1 MSDILLHGAGG
12 SPFVRKV
19 RIVLAEKGLA
29 YEHVPTV
36 PVTDPPPGLPFPG
49 ITAELRVHTPLG
61 KIPFARIG
69 DHWLADSSV
78 IVAYLDRLYPN
89 PPIYP
94 SDPWDYAR
102 ALWFERYID
111 DGAYPKLFGTIF
123 VERVLAPMLFNRP
136 TDQAVVD
143 KTIAE
148 DLPAI
153 YGYLDTEIGSHS
165 WLVAERFTIADATVA
180 SFFLGMQQADAD
192 PDPKRWPNLARY
204 LRQQYA
210 RPTIARLIE
219 EESAAMTASP
229 S

>member
-1 MSDILLHGAGG
+1 MTDILLHGAAG

-19 RIVLAEKGLA
+19 RIVLSEKDLA
-29 YEHVPTV
+29 YDHVQTI

-49 ITAELRVHTPLG
+49 ITPELSRHTPLG

-78 IVAYLDRLYPN
+78 IAAYLDRLYPN

-102 ALWFERYID
+102 ALWFEKYID

-143 KTIAE
+143 KAITE

-153 YGYLDTEIGSHS
+153 YGYLDTEIGSRS
-165 WLVAERFTIADATVA
+165 LLVGERFTIADATVA
-180 SFFLGMQQADAD
+180 SFFIGMQQADAA
-192 PDPKRWPNLARY
+192 PDPKRWPNLGRY
-204 LRQQYA
+204 VREQHA

-219 EESAAMTASP
+219 QESAAKAASP

>member
-12 SPFVRKV
+12 SPYVRKV
-19 RIVLAEKGLA
+19 RIVLSEKGLA

-36 PVTDPPPGLPFPG
+36 PVADPPPGLPFPG
-49 ITAELRVHTPLG
+49 ITPELRPHTPLG

-69 DHWLADSSV
+69 DRWLADSSV
-78 IVAYLDRLYPN
+78 IVAYLDRLHPN

-102 ALWFERYID
+102 ALWFEAYID

-123 VERVLAPMLFNRP
+123 FERVLAPMLLNRP
-136 TDQAVVD
+136 TDQAIVD
-143 KTIAE
+143 KAIAE

-153 YGYLDTEIGSHS
+153 YGYLDGEIGPRNV
-165 WLVAERFTIADATVA
+165 LVGERFTIADATVA
-180 SFFLGMQQADAD
+180 SFFFSMQQADAA

-204 LRQQYA
+204 IQQQHA

-219 EESAAMTASP
+219 EESAAMAASP
-229 S
+229 P

>member
-1 MSDILLHGAGG
+1 MSDILLHGAAG

-19 RIVLAEKGLA
+19 RIVLSEKGLA
-29 YEHVPTV
+29 YEHVQTI
-36 PVTDPPPGLPFPG
+36 PVFDGPPGLPFPG
-49 ITAELRVHTPLG
+49 ITPELRVHTPLG

-69 DHWLADSSV
+69 GRWLADSSV

-102 ALWFERYID
+102 ALWFEKYID

-136 TDQAVVD
+136 TDQTVVD
-143 KTIAE
+143 KAITE

-153 YGYLDTEIGSHS
+153 YGYLDAEIDSRS
-165 WLVAERFTIADATVA
+165 LLVGERFTIADATVA
-180 SFFLGMQQADAD
+180 SFFLGMQQADAA
-192 PDPKRWPNLARY
+192 PDPNRWPNLPRY
-204 LRQQYA
+204 LQQQYA

-219 EESAAMTASP
+219 EESAAMAASP
-229 S
+229 A